1 MGSSYLSFFRIEKE
15 QEIKDKKLIPEE
27 KGSLST
33 RELIEV
39 KNKQIE
45 ELQEAITEETIKK
58 NAREKS
64 FSERVN
70 ADWSECV
77 EKLI

>member
-1 MGSSYLSFFRIEKE
+1 M
-15 QEIKDKKLIPEE
+15 
-27 KGSLST
+27 
-33 RELIEV
+33 IEV

-45 ELQEAITEETIKK
+45 DLQEIVTTETIKK

-70 ADWSECV
+70 TDWS
-77 EKLI
+77 